1 MLHTLKNSVRYC
13 LEEIEGV
20 SWPLVHKRRTV
31 LQVLRKEIP
40 NDLPMSAGKKEQ
52 VARRTRPPYP
62 PLGSHWLST
71 DHREECGFARHTVL
85 PSTQY
90 PSTSDYGGGWMQ
102 NPSLPQ
108 EYPTILCW
116 HNWNIRK
123 ERIHCYGLE
132 IVLKQGKTILPI
144 KKNQWT
150 AVSCR

>member
-20 SWPLVHKRRTV
+20 SWRLVHKRRTV
-31 LQVLRKEIP
+31 LQVLSKEIP

-52 VARRTRPPYP
+52 VARRTRPLTPH
-62 PLGSHWLST
+62 LEAIDSALIT
-71 DHREECGFARHTVL
+71 EECGFARHTVL

-102 NPSLPQ
+102 NPSLSQ

-123 ERIHCYGLE
+123 ERIHCCGLE